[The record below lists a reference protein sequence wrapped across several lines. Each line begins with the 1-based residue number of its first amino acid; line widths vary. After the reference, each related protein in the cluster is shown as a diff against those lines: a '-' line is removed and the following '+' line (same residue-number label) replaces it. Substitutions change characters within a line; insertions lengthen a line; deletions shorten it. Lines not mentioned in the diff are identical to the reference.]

1 MAKLIYSM
9 LASLDGYV
17 EDADGG
23 FAWATP
29 SEEVHAFANEIGA
42 SVGTY
47 LYGRRMYETM
57 LFWEAA
63 HEVPGIGA
71 VELAWARSWRAAEK
85 VVVSTTLDAPRSA
98 RTRLEPSFDAD
109 AVRAWVAAADRDVAV
124 AGPALA
130 AHAIATGLVDEVHV
144 IVAPV
149 VVGGGK
155 RLFPAG
161 SRLDLRLVEQR
172 GFADGF
178 VALRYAVRGG

>member
-1 MAKLIYSM
+1 MARLIYAM

-29 SEEVHAFANEIGA
+29 SEEVHAYANEIGA
-42 SVGTY
+42 SVD
-47 LYGRRMYETM
+47 
-57 LFWEAA
+57 
-63 HEVPGIGA
+63 P
-71 VELAWARSWRAAEK
+71 
-85 VVVSTTLDAPRSA
+85 
-98 RTRLEPSFDAD
+98 D
-109 AVRAWVAAADRDVAV
+109 AVRAWVAAADRDVAI
-124 AGPALA
+124 AGPEIA
-130 AHAIATGLVDEVHV
+130 ARAIAAGLVGEVHV

-178 VALRYAVRGG
+178 VALRYAVRAGSPVSRFVADDPAAVEIDTSTPGVEASARVRSLRGAFKGSRATEEDDRLFLEEKHR

>member
-1 MAKLIYSM
+1 MAHLIYSM

-29 SEEVHAFANEIGA
+29 SEEVHAYANDIGA

-57 LFWEAA
+57 LFWETA

-85 VVVSTTLDAPRSA
+85 VVFSTTLAAPRSQ
-98 RTRLEPSFDAD
+98 RTRVERSFDPD
-109 AVRAWVAAADRDVAV
+109 AVRAWVAAADRDVAI
-124 AGPALA
+124 AGPEIA
-130 AHAIATGLVDEVHV
+130 ARAIAAGLVDELHV

>member
-1 MAKLIYSM
+1 MGKLIYSM

-23 FAWATP
+23 FGWAAP

-57 LFWEAA
+57 LFWETA
-63 HEVPGIGA
+63 HAVPGLGE
-71 VELAWARSWRAAEK
+71 VERAWARSWLDTDK
-85 VVVSTTLDAPRSA
+85 VVYSTTLAAPRSE
-98 RTRLEPSFDAD
+98 RTRIERSFDPTAL
-109 AVRAWVAAADRDVAV
+109 RALLAESDRDVAV
-124 AGPALA
+124 AGPGLA
-130 AHAIATGLVDEVHV
+130 AHAIAAGLVDEVHV

-155 RLFPAG
+155 RLFPSG
-161 SRLDLRLVEQR
+161 SRLDLRLLDECT
-172 GFADGF
+172 FADGF
-178 VALRYAVRGG
+178 VALRYAART

>member
-1 MAKLIYSM
+1 MARLIYSM

-57 LFWEAA
+57 LFWETA

-85 VVVSTTLDAPRSA
+85 VVVSTTLAAPRSE
-98 RTRLEPSFDAD
+98 RTRVERSFDPD
-109 AVRAWVAAADRDVAV
+109 AVRAWVAAADRDVAI

-130 AHAIATGLVDEVHV
+130 ARAIAAGLVDEVHV
-144 IVAPV
+144 IVAPL

-172 GFADGF
+172 VFADGF
-178 VALRYAVRGG
+178 VALRYAALR